1 MGIFTE
7 MSTNTLNWLSL
18 RLAIALLGTALPVA
32 QGWTQSH
39 FGSFGTE
46 PAAPVEAPPMT
57 AAPTTPT
64 PDSKATQTARPAP
77 APDRPEATR
86 PSVKKVPSVAG
97 KQPAAPSAGP
107 RRLTINLGAQRFTY
121 SEGGKVVRSG
131 PVSSGK
137 RGYGT
142 PAGSFRVLGKQ
153 RTKVSSRYAGSDGRP
168 ASMPYSIQFRSNY
181 FIHQGRLPGYA
192 ASHGC
197 VRLRGGDAS
206 FLFSRLRPGD
216 PISITR

>member
-1 MGIFTE
+1 MFINH
-7 MSTNTLNWLSL
+7 MKWNMNWLPV
-18 RLAIALLGTALPVA
+18 RLAIALLGTSLPVA
-32 QGWTQSH
+32 QGWAQSH
-39 FGSFGTE
+39 FGSYGT
-46 PAAPVEAPPMT
+46 ATVTPVEAPPVT
-57 AAPTTPT
+57 TSPTIPT
-64 PDSKATQTARPAP
+64 PDSKATQTAQPVP
-77 APDRPEATR
+77 APDRPEATQQAL
-86 PSVKKVPSVAG
+86 KKAPSVAG
-97 KQPAAPSAGP
+97 KQPAARSGGP
-107 RRLTINLGAQRFTY
+107 RQLTIHLGAQRFTY

-142 PAGSFRVLGKQ
+142 PAGSFRVLSKQ
-153 RTKVSSRYAGSDGRP
+153 RIKVSSRYAGSDGRP

-206 FLFSRLRPGD
+206 FLFSRLSSGD
-216 PISITR
+216 PIIITR

>member
-1 MGIFTE
+1 
-7 MSTNTLNWLSL
+7 
-18 RLAIALLGTALPVA
+18 
-32 QGWTQSH
+32 
-39 FGSFGTE
+39 
-46 PAAPVEAPPMT
+46 MT

>member
-1 MGIFTE
+1 
-7 MSTNTLNWLSL
+7 MSINHLNLL
-18 RLAIALLGTALPVA
+18 PVRLALALLGTALPVA

-46 PAAPVEAPPMT
+46 PAAPVETPPAT

-64 PDSKATQTARPAP
+64 PDSKATATARPAS
-77 APDRPEATR
+77 AADRPEATG
-86 PSVKKVPSVAG
+86 PAVKKAPSAAR
-97 KQPAAPSAGP
+97 KQPAVRSAGP
-107 RRLTINLGAQRFTY
+107 RRLTIHLGSQRFTY

-142 PAGSFRVLGKQ
+142 PGGSFRVLGKQ
-153 RTKVSSRYAGSDGRP
+153 RHKVSSRYAGSDGRP
-168 ASMPYSIQFRSNY
+168 ASMPYAIQFRSNY